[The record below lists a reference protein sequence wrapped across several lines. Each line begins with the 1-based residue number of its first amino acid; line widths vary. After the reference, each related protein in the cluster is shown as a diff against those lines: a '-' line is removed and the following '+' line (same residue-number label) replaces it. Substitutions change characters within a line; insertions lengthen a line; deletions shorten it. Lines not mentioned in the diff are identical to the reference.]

1 MQLNDFK
8 NFVCYYQLTTVNLV
22 QSVLY
27 LLREFKVKVEWT
39 NPGVWGGGSS
49 FLQRDASLQYETM
62 HKGMVHCVVCLLTP
76 HFQTDGQDELTW
88 LAAYTVRLFT

>member
-39 NPGVWGGGSS
+39 NPGVWGGVFISAAGRQ
-49 FLQRDASLQYETM
+49 LTIRDHA
-62 HKGMVHCVVCLLTP
+62 
-76 HFQTDGQDELTW
+76 
-88 LAAYTVRLFT
+88 

>member
-8 NFVCYYQLTTVNLV
+8 NVVCYYQLTTVNLV

-39 NPGVWGGGSS
+39 NPGVWGGLHFCSG
-49 FLQRDASLQYETM
+49 
-62 HKGMVHCVVCLLTP
+62 TP
-76 HFQTDGQDELTW
+76 
-88 LAAYTVRLFT
+88 AYNTRPCIRAWCIV